1 MSVTTHTNLV
11 LATKEEVEAYRVRA
25 SAFVEASHLWNSCKS
40 ISRSTVMEYI
50 ANSEGKTVFGSM
62 VGKNSST

>member
-11 LATKEEVEAYRVRA
+11 LATKEEIEAYKVRA
-25 SAFVEASHLWNSCKS
+25 SAFVDSSHLWNSCKPT
-40 ISRSTVMEYI
+40 SRSTVMEYI